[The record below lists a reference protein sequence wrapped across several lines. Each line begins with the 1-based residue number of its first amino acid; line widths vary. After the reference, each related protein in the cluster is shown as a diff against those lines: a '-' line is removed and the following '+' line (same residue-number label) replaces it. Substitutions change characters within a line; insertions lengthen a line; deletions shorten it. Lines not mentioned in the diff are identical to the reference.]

1 MNEKMKTFSLLAIVL
16 VTGLALV
23 TAYTLVS
30 NSVLAVSKSKTKST
44 SSSTS
49 SSSSSKGSS
58 GKLKSLVSCETT
70 SAKAAANGE
79 PSQNQVLGCYS
90 QAYGNATGTTN
101 STVSTLGTGGNS
113 SSSTNG
119 GGSGS
124 SSSGSGASS
133 TSSSHKSH
141 HGSSSSSTK

>member
-1 MNEKMKTFSLLAIVL
+1 MNEKMKTFSLLALVL

-30 NSVLAVSKSKTKST
+30 NSVLAVSKSKTKGT
-44 SSSTS
+44 NSSTS
-49 SSSSSKGSS
+49 SSSLSKSSS

-101 STVSTLGTGGNS
+101 STVSTLGTAGN
-113 SSSTNG
+113 
-119 GGSGS
+119 
-124 SSSGSGASS
+124 SS
-133 TSSSHKSH
+133 TSSSSSHSSH
-141 HGSSSSSTK
+141 HHSSGGSTK

>member
-1 MNEKMKTFSLLAIVL
+1 MNEKMKTFSLLALVL

-30 NSVLAVSKSKTKST
+30 NSVLAVSKSKTKGT

-49 SSSSSKGSS
+49 SSSLSKSSS

-101 STVSTLGTGGNS
+101 STVSTLGTAGN
-113 SSSTNG
+113 
-119 GGSGS
+119 
-124 SSSGSGASS
+124 SS
-133 TSSSHKSH
+133 TSSSSSHSSH
-141 HGSSSSSTK
+141 HHSSGGSTK